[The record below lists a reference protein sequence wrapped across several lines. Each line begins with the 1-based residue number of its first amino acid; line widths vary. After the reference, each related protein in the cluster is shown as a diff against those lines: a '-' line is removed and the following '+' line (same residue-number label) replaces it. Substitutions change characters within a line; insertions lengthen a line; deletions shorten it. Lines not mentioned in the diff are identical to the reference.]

1 MKRFTALALILIMSF
16 LAVACSPGPDNPS
29 PSATVKSPRPSGEY
43 TEVLL
48 NDDQIETLLRVVW
61 GFTGTAD
68 FDSSRGMNAS
78 NFEGFLSYYYGPFIE
93 PAEDGAYGL
102 VSIEE
107 ADKLMMNTF
116 GLVFPFRA
124 EKDEDADPP
133 QAIYADDE
141 YYHIAVLKAPLYR
154 FEFDSQEFIPDEELA
169 STTDY
174 DGTIKVNLNAVLIE
188 DDTIIGKAV
197 LTLLPSGNDFGFIVS
212 TYQYLSNS

>member
-1 MKRFTALALILIMSF
+1 MKKSTAIALILIMAF
-16 LAVACSPGPDNPS
+16 IAVACSPGTDSPS

-48 NDDQIETLLRVVW
+48 NDNQIETLLRVVW

-93 PAEDGAYGL
+93 PVEDGIYGL

-116 GLVFPFRA
+116 GLVFPFRT
-124 EKDEDADPP
+124 EKDENADPP

-141 YYHIAVLKAPLYR
+141 YYHIAVSDSPSYR
-154 FEFDSQEFIPDEELA
+154 FEFDSQEFVPDEELA
-169 STTDY
+169 SSTDY
-174 DGTIKVNLNAVLIE
+174 DGTITVNLNAVLNE
-188 DDTIIGKAV
+188 GGAPIGKAV
-197 LTLLPSGNDFGFIVS
+197 LSLLPSGNEFGFIVS
-212 TYQYLSNS
+212 SYQYMSNS

>member
-1 MKRFTALALILIMSF
+1 MKKSTAIALILIMAF
-16 LAVACSPGPDNPS
+16 FAVACSSGTDSPS

-48 NDDQIETLLRVVW
+48 NDNQIETLLRVVW

-93 PAEDGAYGL
+93 PAEDGIYGL

-116 GLVFPFRA
+116 GLVFPFRT
-124 EKDEDADPP
+124 EKDENADPP

-141 YYHIAVLKAPLYR
+141 YYHVAVSEAPSYR
-154 FEFDSQEFIPDEELA
+154 FEFDSQKFVPDEELA
-169 STTDY
+169 SSTDY
-174 DGTIKVNLNAVLIE
+174 DGTIKVNLNAVLNE
-188 DDTIIGKAV
+188 GGAPIGKAV
-197 LTLLPSGNDFGFIVS
+197 LSLLPSGNEFGFIVS
-212 TYQYLSNS
+212 SYQYMSNS

>member
-116 GLVFPFRA
+116 GLVFPFRT

-141 YYHIAVLKAPLYR
+141 YYHIAVLKL
-154 FEFDSQEFIPDEELA
+154 S
-169 STTDY
+169 
-174 DGTIKVNLNAVLIE
+174 LIH
-188 DDTIIGKAV
+188 I
-197 LTLLPSGNDFGFIVS
+197 
-212 TYQYLSNS
+212 

>member
-1 MKRFTALALILIMSF
+1 
-16 LAVACSPGPDNPS
+16 
-29 PSATVKSPRPSGEY
+29 
-43 TEVLL
+43 
-48 NDDQIETLLRVVW
+48 
-61 GFTGTAD
+61 
-68 FDSSRGMNAS
+68 MNAS

-116 GLVFPFRA
+116 GLVFPFRT